1 MGKGGKERKRVENGN
16 KGERGWKR
24 GKWGEGAEKGL
35 EKRGG
40 KDDRRGKEEGDVSE
54 KPVIY

>member
-1 MGKGGKERKRVENGN
+1 MGRGCRKRARK
-16 KGERGWKR
+16 KG
-24 GKWGEGAEKGL
+24 
-35 EKRGG
+35 GG